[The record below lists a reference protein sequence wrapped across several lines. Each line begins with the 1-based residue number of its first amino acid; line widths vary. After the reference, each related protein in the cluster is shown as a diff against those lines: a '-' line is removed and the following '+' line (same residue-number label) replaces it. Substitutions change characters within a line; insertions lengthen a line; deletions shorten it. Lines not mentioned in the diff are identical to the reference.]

1 MAFVAAERKKQ
12 ILIVEDEGLIAAD
25 VQRRLENLGYCV
37 SGIAAS
43 AEEALVC
50 ARSTPFDLV
59 LMDIHIRGDMDG
71 IDTAK
76 ALTAEFEMPVVYMTA
91 HSDQETLLRAKLT
104 EPYGYVLKPV
114 GNAALRS
121 AVQIAI
127 YKSEMDR
134 RLRASEA
141 WLSAT
146 LRSVGDG
153 IIATNSN
160 CEIEFLNNVAEQLT
174 GWQSAEAKGRQ
185 LAEVIELFD
194 EVEAL
199 PAKNPVFDLF
209 AGESRAYTLISRSGK
224 RLPVEVECFENRAGE
239 EVLGVILMVR
249 DIRARKEMEGRLVQG
264 QRMEAV
270 ASMAGALAHE
280 FNNQL
285 TVILGYAYELVD
297 RLAGDDRQDVM
308 AIRDAATT
316 ASSISRQLLTLS
328 RRDAVRSEVLNI
340 SDVVRDIEPI
350 LSHTLGHSRTLTAD
364 LGSSAAFVRGD
375 RNQLK
380 QILLNLTL
388 NARDAMPTGGQLQI
402 ETRPVEIGA
411 GSIEGRHYR
420 PGRYARLR
428 FRDSGVGMDKAT
440 LARIFEPFFTTK
452 GAGRGSGLGLSIVH
466 SSIAQAGGYITATS
480 EPGGGTT
487 FEIML
492 PCVGTFQRVNDGAV
506 LTSGNGVVTVLL
518 VDDEDSIR
526 KLVHTYLEREGYQ
539 LLEARNAEEA
549 LAIAE
554 VYPEPIHVLVTDV
567 VMPGMTGPELAQ
579 RLTALRPDLHVI
591 FVSGYRREAMGD
603 YLGGEQNLLS
613 KPFPA
618 AELLKRVR
626 LLLGQAAPLVN

>member
-1 MAFVAAERKKQ
+1 MAPVATERKKQ
-12 ILIVEDEGLIAAD
+12 ILIVEDEGRIAAD
-25 VQRRLENLGYCV
+25 VQRRLENLGYSV

-59 LMDIHIRGDMDG
+59 LMDIRIRGDMDG
-71 IDTAK
+71 IETAK

-141 WLSAT
+141 WLQAT
-146 LRSVGDG
+146 LRSVGEG
-153 IIATNSN
+153 IIATNTN
-160 CEIEFLNNVAEQLT
+160 CEIEFLNNGAEQLT
-174 GWQSAEAKGRQ
+174 GWQSVEAKGRQ
-185 LAEVIELFD
+185 LTEVLGLFD

-199 PAKNPVFDLF
+199 PAKNPVFHLF
-209 AGESRAYTLISRSGK
+209 AGESRAYTLISRSGA
-224 RLPVEVECFENRAGE
+224 RLPVEVECFENHAGE
-239 EVLGVILMVR
+239 EVLGTIVRVR
-249 DIRARKEMEGRLVQG
+249 DIRARKEMEGRLLQA

-270 ASMAGALAHE
+270 ASMAGGLAHE

-285 TVILGYAYELVD
+285 TVILGYAYELAD

-308 AIRDAATT
+308 AIQEAATA
-316 ASSISRQLLTLS
+316 ASSISKQLLTLS

-340 SDVVRDIEPI
+340 NDVVREIGPI
-350 LSHTLGHSRTLTAD
+350 LSHTLGHSRSLTAD
-364 LGSSAAFVRGD
+364 LGSSAIFVRGD

-388 NARDAMPTGGQLQI
+388 NARDATPTGGQLQI

-411 GSIEGRHYR
+411 DSNEGRQYR

-452 GAGRGSGLGLSIVH
+452 GAGHGSGLGLSIVH
-466 SSIAQAGGYITATS
+466 SSIVQAGGYIAATS
-480 EPGGGTT
+480 EPGNGTT

-492 PCVGTFQRVNDGAV
+492 PCVGTLQRVNDCARP
-506 LTSGNGVVTVLL
+506 TSGNDVATILL
-518 VDDEDSIR
+518 VDDEYSVR
-526 KLVHTYLEREGYQ
+526 NLVHT
-539 LLEARNAEEA
+539 
-549 LAIAE
+549 
-554 VYPEPIHVLVTDV
+554 
-567 VMPGMTGPELAQ
+567 
-579 RLTALRPDLHVI
+579 
-591 FVSGYRREAMGD
+591 
-603 YLGGEQNLLS
+603 
-613 KPFPA
+613 
-618 AELLKRVR
+618 
-626 LLLGQAAPLVN
+626 

>member
-1 MAFVAAERKKQ
+1 MAPVATERKKQ

-25 VQRRLENLGYCV
+25 VQRRLENLGYGV

-43 AEEALVC
+43 AEEALAC

-91 HSDQETLLRAKLT
+91 HADQETLLRARLT

-127 YKSEMDR
+127 RKSEVDR
-134 RLRASEA
+134 RLRTSEA
-141 WLSAT
+141 WLHAT
-146 LRSVGDG
+146 LRSVGEG
-153 IIATNSN
+153 IIATNTN
-160 CEIEFLNNVAEQLT
+160 CEIEFLNDAAGQLA
-174 GWQSAEAKGRQ
+174 GWQGAEVKGRQ
-185 LAEVIELFD
+185 LTEVLELFD
-194 EVEAL
+194 EVEGL

-224 RLPVEVECFENRAGE
+224 RLPVEVECHENRAGE
-239 EVLGVILMVR
+239 EVLGAIVMVR
-249 DIRARKEMEGRLVQG
+249 DIRAREEMERRLVQA

-285 TVILGYAYELVD
+285 TVILGYAHELVD
-297 RLAGDDRQDVM
+297 RLMGDDRQDVT
-308 AIRDAATT
+308 AIRDAATA
-316 ASSISRQLLTLS
+316 ASSISKQLLTLS
-328 RRDAVRSEVLNI
+328 RRDAARSEVLNL
-340 SDVVRDIEPI
+340 SDVVREIEPI

-364 LGSSAAFVRGD
+364 LGCSAVFVRGD

-402 ETRPVEIGA
+402 ETRLMDIGP
-411 GSIEGRHYR
+411 GSVEGRHYR

-428 FRDSGVGMDKAT
+428 FRDSGAGMDKAT

-452 GAGRGSGLGLSIVH
+452 GAGGGSGLGLSIVH
-466 SSIAQAGGYITATS
+466 SNIVQAGGHITATS
-480 EPGGGTT
+480 EPGNGAT

-492 PCVGTFQRVNDGAV
+492 PCVGAFQRVNDGAG
-506 LTSGNGVVTVLL
+506 LTSGNDVATVLL

-526 KLVHTYLEREGYQ
+526 KLGT
-539 LLEARNAEEA
+539 
-549 LAIAE
+549 
-554 VYPEPIHVLVTDV
+554 
-567 VMPGMTGPELAQ
+567 
-579 RLTALRPDLHVI
+579 
-591 FVSGYRREAMGD
+591 
-603 YLGGEQNLLS
+603 
-613 KPFPA
+613 
-618 AELLKRVR
+618 
-626 LLLGQAAPLVN
+626 